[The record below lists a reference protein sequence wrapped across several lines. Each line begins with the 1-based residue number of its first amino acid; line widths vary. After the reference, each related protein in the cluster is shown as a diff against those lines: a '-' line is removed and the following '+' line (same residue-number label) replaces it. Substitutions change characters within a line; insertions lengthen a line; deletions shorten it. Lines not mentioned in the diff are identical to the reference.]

1 MASNSILNIVKKN
14 IDDETMTEFVVKF
27 VKISLAMYYASEKK
41 KKPKEKILPIYN
53 NKQSTKKSL

>member
-14 IDDETMTEFVVKF
+14 IDDETMTEFVIKF

-53 NKQSTKKSL
+53 NKQSTKKS